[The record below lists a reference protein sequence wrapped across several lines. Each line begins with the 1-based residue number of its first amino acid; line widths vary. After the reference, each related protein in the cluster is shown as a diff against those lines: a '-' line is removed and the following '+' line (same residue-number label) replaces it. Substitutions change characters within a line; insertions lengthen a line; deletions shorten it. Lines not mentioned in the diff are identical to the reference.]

1 MALET
6 SKKTNKYRRETRA
19 KILDSALR
27 LFATRGFHGTSIDA
41 IAKSAAISKGLAYH
55 YFDNK
60 KAILQAIIEQG
71 ISEIERMMGE
81 AAQIDDPF
89 QQIVALIERTFSV
102 IERDE
107 SYWRLFT
114 GLLLKPD
121 VWQDFGELF
130 TRFLEEAIQQFQI
143 LFEKMDAADPTGEAL
158 MLAALLD
165 GISLHFM
172 MGKGTY
178 PLQKAK
184 NVLIQKYSRKN
195 WKDDTK

>member
-1 MALET
+1 MASES
-6 SKKTNKYRRETRA
+6 SKKTSKYRMETRT

-41 IAKSAAISKGLAYH
+41 IAKNAAISKGLAYH
-55 YFDNK
+55 YFDSK
-60 KAILQAIIEQG
+60 KAILQAIIQQG
-71 ISEIERMMGE
+71 IAEIERMMDE
-81 AAQIDDPF
+81 AGQIADPF

-107 SYWRLFT
+107 SYWRLFI

-121 VWQDFGELF
+121 VMKDFGELF
-130 TRFLEEAIQQFQI
+130 MGLIEKAIRHFQQ
-143 LFEKMDAADPTGEAL
+143 LFEKMGAADPTGEAL
-158 MLAALLD
+158 MFAALLD

-184 NVLIQKYSRKN
+184 NVLIQRYSRDN
-195 WKDDTK
+195 WRGNR